1 MEMLFNDVS
10 DTALWI
16 AAYRAQET
24 ERVDAVF
31 RDWLAAR
38 LAGIRGYQMAA
49 TMPHTKAMAFAMV
62 VRTAA
67 IDRLVT
73 AAVSQGIDTVINLG
87 SGLDTRPYRM
97 KLPVNLRWIEVD
109 FPATIH
115 YKNEKLAGEG
125 PVCRLERIAMDLA
138 NESQREML
146 FCQLGDEIRSALVI
160 TEGVIPYL
168 TNCEAASL
176 SRSLHAIPS
185 FKYWI
190 QDYSHGKMRRSR
202 QTKDISKRLGSA
214 QWQFTEND
222 PVKFFGGHGWKVRE
236 DLHILDEAD
245 RIGRRFP
252 TMFPLNLLL
261 DVLPRSMRQL
271 GNNSQGYVMFA
282 R

>member
-1 MEMLFNDVS
+1 MKMLINDVT

-24 ERVDAVF
+24 ERTDAVF

-38 LAGIRGYQMAA
+38 LAGARGYHMAA

-73 AAVSQGIDTVINLG
+73 AAISQGIDTVINLG
-87 SGLDTRPYRM
+87 AGLDTRPYRM
-97 KLPVNLRWIEVD
+97 NLPVSLRWIEVD
-109 FPATIH
+109 FPATIQ

-146 FCQLGDEIRSALVI
+146 FCQLGDETRSALVI
-160 TEGVIPYL
+160 TEGLIPYL
-168 TNCEAASL
+168 TNAEAALL
-176 SRSLHAIPS
+176 SRNLHAIPS

-190 QDYSHGKMRRSR
+190 QDYNQGRMGRNR
-202 QTKDISKRLGSA
+202 QTQDISKKHEKTQRL
-214 QWQFTEND
+214 FTEPD
-222 PVKFFGGHGWKVRE
+222 PVRFFGEHGWKVCE

-252 TMFPLNLLL
+252 TMFPWRLLL
-261 DVLPRSMRQL
+261 SLLPRSLRQL
-271 GNNSQGYVMFA
+271 GNNAYGYVMFA
-282 R
+282 H